1 MKKYLILICL
11 SLFTL
16 NLFSQSSD
24 QAVSEANDQES
35 KNFISFELNNGL
47 TVVLNPDDK
56 ANTVYGMVMVKAG
69 GKNDPADATGIAHYL
84 EHMLFKGT
92 DKIGTINWEREK
104 VHMDRIIELY
114 DELGRTTDDIKR
126 KEIQKSINQESIEA
140 NNYIVHNELDKTLRL
155 IGSTG
160 LNAFT
165 SEDMTAYFNEFP
177 PTQIEKWL
185 KIYSDRFI
193 NPVFR
198 SFQAELEVVYEEYNM
213 YNDMFFSPLLEEFN
227 RNFYKNH
234 QYGQQTIIGSMEH
247 LKNPSLTKMYDFY
260 KNYYVPNN
268 MVLILSGK
276 FNEADVLPLINQY
289 FSIWEPGEVKP
300 FEVKQEKPFNGREL
314 VNVKM
319 SPIKIGILG
328 FRMPEASHEDQL
340 ALDVLTMFLS
350 NSNQTGLLDKL
361 SSENKLMFAQ
371 SMPLSYKDHG
381 ALLVLFAPKLIGQS
395 HENAEKLIMEEIQ
408 KIKKGEISE
417 EQIESIKKSLYVDYL
432 LETENHQ
439 YMTIKIAQAL
449 ANEIPLSHI
458 LEYPN
463 RVLELTTDDI
473 VRVANKYFTENYL
486 AFFSSMG
493 FPKKAKIDKPG
504 YEALSSV
511 VNQNSEYFEGIKNMK
526 NLELNIEP
534 AQYFSN
540 VKENTLDNNAKLY
553 FVENPYNNVASFTMR
568 FFISNEPN
576 PYLSYAVRALNNAG
590 TSSKSQYII
599 KEELAK
605 LGLTMSFSHNES
617 NISINL
623 QGLDENIDKGLI
635 LVYELLTDAKI
646 DQTTVKT
653 LYEEDKASRKM
664 ETSDADNIA
673 NLLMEYV
680 LYGEKSHYINRPTL
694 KEIKK
699 LKADELMANLNPIF
713 KETVEYHYIGS
724 NNNLKNVTNT
734 LNNKF
739 ASFKAADKQNL
750 YERKRIDSE
759 KNIIYFASKKNTIQ
773 SKIFLYQKGPAYN
786 IKQVPTVDVFNDYFG
801 GGFSGLVMKEIR
813 EFRSLAYATGA
824 GLRQPS
830 QPNKNYIFVGFVG
843 TQADKSEEAI
853 EVFMNLINNMP
864 QKPEEIDFIK
874 DFMLLSIYSNIPNF
888 RRQSFAYSQNRFMGW
903 DFDPLIFK
911 NEYYKNI
918 SSEQITEFWD
928 THIKEKPTTIMV
940 VADKKRLNP
949 KKLER
954 FSKVETIK
962 TKKLYKK

>member
-1 MKKYLILICL
+1 MKKNLILICL
-11 SLFTL
+11 SIILFST
-16 NLFSQSSD
+16 NLFSQADAAAVASSEEIKTITTYVLD
-24 QAVSEANDQES
+24 
-35 KNFISFELNNGL
+35 NGL
-47 TVVLNPDDK
+47 TVILNPDDK

-92 DKIGTINWEREK
+92 DKIGTTSWEKEQE
-104 VHMDRIIELY
+104 HMDRIISLY
-114 DELGRTTDDIKR
+114 DELAKTTDEEKR
-126 KEIQKSINQESIEA
+126 KEIQKSINTESIGA
-140 NNYIVHNELDKTLRL
+140 NNYIAHNELDKILRT

-213 YNDMFFSPLLEEFN
+213 YNDMFFFPLLEEFN
-227 RNFYKNH
+227 KNFYKNH

-247 LKNPSLTKMYDFY
+247 LKNPSLTKMYEFY
-260 KNYYVPNN
+260 KTYYVPNN
-268 MVLILSGK
+268 MALILSGK
-276 FNEADVLPLINQY
+276 FNEEDVKSIINQY
-289 FSIWEPGEVKP
+289 FGIWQSSEVEPFV
-300 FEVKQEKPFNGREL
+300 VKQEEDFKGREL
-314 VNVKM
+314 INVKM

-328 FRMPEASHEDQL
+328 FRTPEASHEDQT
-340 ALDVLTMFLS
+340 ALNVLTRFLS

-361 SSENKLMFAQ
+361 GSDNKLMFAQ
-371 SMPLSYKDHG
+371 SMPLSHKDHG

-395 HENAEKLIMEEIQ
+395 HENAEKLIMDEIQ
-408 KIKKGEISE
+408 KIKNGEINE
-417 EQIESIKKSLYVDYL
+417 EQIEAIKKSLYVEYL
-432 LETENHQ
+432 LETEDHQ
-439 YMTIKIAQAL
+439 YMTIKIAQAF
-449 ANEIPLSHI
+449 ANEIPLSEI
-458 LEYPN
+458 LDYPN
-463 RVLELTTDDI
+463 KIMEITTSDI
-473 VRVANKYFTENYL
+473 VRIANKYFTDNYL

-504 YEALSSV
+504 YEALSA
-511 VNQNSEYFEGIKNMK
+511 VNNNNSEYFEQIQNMK
-526 NLELNIEP
+526 NLELNIAP

-553 FVENPYNNVASFTMR
+553 FVENPYNNVASFTMK
-568 FFISNEPN
+568 FFISKEPS
-576 PYLSYAVRALNNAG
+576 PYLSYAVSAMNNAG
-590 TSSKSQYII
+590 TRSKSRSMI
-599 KEELAK
+599 KEEFAK
-605 LGLTMSFSHNES
+605 LGLTLYFSFNEN
-617 NISINL
+617 NISINM
-623 QGLDENIDKGLI
+623 QGVEENIDKGLNLI
-635 LVYELLTDAKI
+635 FEILTDGNI
-646 DQTTVKT
+646 EQTTIKT
-653 LYEEDKASRKM
+653 LLEEEKASRKM

-680 LYGEKSHYINRPTL
+680 LYGEKSSYLNRPTL
-694 KEIKK
+694 KEIKN
-699 LKADELMANLNPIF
+699 LKAEELMSQFNLILT
-713 KETVEYHYIGS
+713 EAVEYHYVGS
-724 NNNLKNVTNT
+724 NANVSKINDILNKRFNT
-734 LNNKF
+734 
-739 ASFKAADKQNL
+739 FKAADNQNV
-750 YERKRIDSE
+750 YERTKIASDE
-759 KNIIYFASKKNTIQ
+759 NVIYFANKKNTIQ
-773 SKIFLYQKGPAYN
+773 SKIYFYQKGPEYST
-786 IKQVPTVDVFNDYFG
+786 KQVPLVEVFNDYFG

-830 QPNKNYIFVGFVG
+830 QPNNNYSFVGFVG

-874 DFMLLSIYSNIPNF
+874 DFMLLSIYSDIPNF
-888 RRQSFAYSQNRFMGW
+888 RRQSLAYSHNRFMGW
-903 DFDPLIFK
+903 NEDPLKFK
-911 NEYYKNI
+911 NDYYN
-918 SSEQITEFWD
+918 QITPEQVMDFWQNQ
-928 THIKEKPTTIMV
+928 IKEKPTTIMV

-962 TKKLYKK
+962 TKKLYSK